1 MDTNNAM
8 GVNNESRFSS
18 DQPDELKNIIEAA
31 IMISGEPITVERIL
45 GMFTDATKP
54 ERATVKELL
63 LELEQ
68 DYAKRGFELR
78 RIDKGYRLQTREEY
92 SPWLVRLSSGRLPRY
107 SRAMLETLAIIAY
120 RQPVTRGEIEEIRG
134 VAVSTDIIRTLQER
148 EWVRIRTLQEREWVR
163 QVGVRDVPGKPA
175 LFGTTKGFL
184 EYFSLEGL
192 TQLPT
197 LQDIRDMDTIAA
209 ELNMKLPLED
219 KSVNRP
225 DDEISNEQE
234 GMAEND
240 SENNPQADLL
250 ENAQA
255 TDDPQAVECD
265 SSNDEDSVTVDE
277 TSEKKESSEKE
288 STETE
293 IDADKTGSKPDLHET

>member
-1 MDTNNAM
+1 VMDTNNAM

-31 IMISGEPITVERIL
+31 IMISEEPITIERIL

-78 RIDKGYRLQTREEY
+78 CIDKGYRLQTREEY

-148 EWVRIRTLQEREWVR
+148 EWVR

-192 TQLPT
+192 SQLPT

-219 KSVNRP
+219 KSANRP

-234 GMAEND
+234 SMA
-240 SENNPQADLL
+240 ENNPQADLL
-250 ENAQA
+250 ENAKA
-255 TDDPQAVECD
+255 TDDPQAIEYD

-277 TSEKKESSEKE
+277 TSVKKESSEKE
-288 STETE
+288 NTETE
-293 IDADKTGSKPDLHET
+293 IDADKTGLKPDLHET

>member
-1 MDTNNAM
+1 MDTNNGMSA
-8 GVNNESRFSS
+8 NDESRFSS

-31 IMISGEPITVERIL
+31 IMVSEVPITVDRIL
-45 GMFTDATKP
+45 GMFLDATKP

-78 RIDKGYRLQTREEY
+78 CIDKGYRLQTREEY
-92 SPWLVRLSSGRLPRY
+92 SPWLARLSTGRQPRY

-148 EWVRIRTLQEREWVR
+148 EWIRQL
-163 QVGVRDVPGKPA
+163 GVRDVPGKPA
-175 LFGTTKGFL
+175 LFGTTKNFL

-192 TQLPT
+192 SQLPT

-209 ELNMKLPLED
+209 ELNMELPLED
-219 KSVNRP
+219 NAVDRP
-225 DDEISNEQE
+225 DDKIDNEAKSA
-234 GMAEND
+234 AEKN
-240 SENNPQADLL
+240 SQADML
-250 ENAQA
+250 ENLPV
-255 TDDPQAVECD
+255 TDDRQPVENA
-265 SSNDEDSVTVDE
+265 SSNDENLVTTDD
-277 TSEKKESSEKE
+277 SSENEE
-288 STETE
+288 SPVKKINET
-293 IDADKTGSKPDLHET
+293 DSNQKKSG

>member
-1 MDTNNAM
+1 MNKNS
-8 GVNNESRFSS
+8 GLSVVSESKFSS

-31 IMISGEPITVERIL
+31 IMVSQEPITVERIL
-45 GMFTDATKP
+45 GMFTEATQP
-54 ERATVKELL
+54 ERATVKDLL

-92 SPWLVRLSSGRLPRY
+92 SPWLARLTTSRQPRY

-148 EWVRIRTLQEREWVR
+148 EWVR

-175 LFGTTKGFL
+175 LFGTTKSFL

-192 TQLPT
+192 SQLPT

-209 ELNMKLPLED
+209 ELNMTLPLEE
-219 KSVNRP
+219 KSADTS
-225 DDEISNEQE
+225 DDENGDADDHPQTDMLEEAEVNEE
-234 GMAEND
+234 KK
-240 SENNPQADLL
+240 
-250 ENAQA
+250 
-255 TDDPQAVECD
+255 TVESD
-265 SSNDEDSVTVDE
+265 SSSDEGEVV
-277 TSEKKESSEKE
+277 
-288 STETE
+288 
-293 IDADKTGSKPDLHET
+293 IDDTLH